1 MIGKQIAIF
10 FSQSRKLLR
19 LYMYVFINK
28 LKAASIRV

>member
-19 LYMYVFINK
+19 LYVFIHI